1 MASRNH
7 ELENTSAETKPR
19 VPPRPHLFFSNE
31 IRRRRRMYEPVKNS
45 PVPRRA
51 VNPWN
56 NGTGATLDKSG
67 NVVHSRPSR
76 RRDLAGYIFP
86 RDAGAR
92 VRVPYVCRVYGKRRS
107 WMVEGGGGG
116 GYTRGGLEG
125 GRAIPIQRRTWTWKE
140 AKIDLPAAYLADTR
154 FIRSSRYFPLPP
166 PLGVYTWTV
175 RFSPWVGSEGME
187 VSWKKGAGI
196 IV

>member
-107 WMVEGGGGG
+107 WIVEGGG
-116 GYTRGGLEG
+116 RGRIYEGRVG
-125 GRAIPIQRRTWTWKE
+125 GRPRHTHTTKNVDVERSEDWFAGRVPRRY
-140 AKIDLPAAYLADTR
+140 AFYSFLPLFSSTP
-154 FIRSSRYFPLPP
+154 SSRGVHLNCAFFHGWGAKGWKF
-166 PLGVYTWTV
+166 LGK
-175 RFSPWVGSEGME
+175 REPG
-187 VSWKKGAGI
+187 
-196 IV
+196 

>member
-7 ELENTSAETKPR
+7 ELENISAETKPR

-31 IRRRRRMYEPVKNS
+31 IRRRRRMYEPMKNS

-56 NGTGATLDKSG
+56 NGTGATLDILET
-67 NVVHSRPSR
+67 RPSR

-86 RDAGAR
+86 RDVGAR

-107 WMVEGGGGG
+107 WMVGGDIRGEGWRGGGRPRHP
-116 GYTRGGLEG
+116 YNEERGRGKKRRLIC
-125 GRAIPIQRRTWTWKE
+125 RPRTSPIRVLFVPPAIF
-140 AKIDLPAAYLADTR
+140 LY
-154 FIRSSRYFPLPP
+154 PLLSGCTPE
-166 PLGVYTWTV
+166 LCV
-175 RFSPWVGSEGME
+175 FPWVESEGME